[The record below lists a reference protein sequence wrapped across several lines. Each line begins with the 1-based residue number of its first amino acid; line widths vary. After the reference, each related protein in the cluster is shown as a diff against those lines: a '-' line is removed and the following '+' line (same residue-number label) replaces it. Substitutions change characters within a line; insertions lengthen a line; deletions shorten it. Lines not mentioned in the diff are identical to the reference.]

1 MAMLAIV
8 AALAAGSVQ
17 AQARSPPFDASHYP
31 PEVRKALHHANE
43 DSRINNFWIP
53 GSLALRV
60 PRK

>member
-1 MAMLAIV
+1 MLAIV
-8 AALAAGSVQ
+8 AALAAGSAL
-17 AQARSPPFDASHYP
+17 AQAPTRSPPFDASHYP